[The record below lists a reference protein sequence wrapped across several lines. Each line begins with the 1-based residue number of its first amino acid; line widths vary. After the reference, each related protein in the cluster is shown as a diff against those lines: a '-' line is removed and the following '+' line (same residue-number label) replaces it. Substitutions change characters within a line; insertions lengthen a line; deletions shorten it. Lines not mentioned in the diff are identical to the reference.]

1 MRIRAAILTPVFC
14 LIAFTTC
21 AAQAPI
27 TAVTLGPEQIG
38 VVRTA
43 VGLSTR
49 IVFTAPVREI
59 ICGDLYDAGT
69 GRGTFVVQKGENDV
83 FIKPVA
89 PRGMSNL
96 FVKIGENE
104 RQIFNFDL
112 KVVPA
117 AEANR
122 VVNVT
127 GPRPAVAVSERPPS
141 NGDSASD
148 GSRKTTTS
156 REIEQLKAK
165 AQQEADEI
173 IRAANQQAAR
183 IGAEAE
189 ARAVEVDRKTLERSE
204 QEIERRFVKALMT
217 GLREAKINNPRVS
230 AKKVIIS
237 LDPRVITL
245 DDKSYL
251 RYTIL
256 NNGDSDFVFSAITL
270 EAGAGNEVKAVT
282 AEVTQNKT
290 ENKVSPKEAVAGII
304 VFDAKQIGAR
314 DRLALFIRGE
324 ENAEIA
330 HLNIQ

>member
-1 MRIRAAILTPVFC
+1 MRIRAAILTPIFC
-14 LIAFTTC
+14 LIAAATC
-21 AAQAPI
+21 TAQAPI
-27 TAVTLGPEQIG
+27 TAVTLGPDQIG
-38 VVRTA
+38 VVKTA

-49 IVFTAPVREI
+49 IVFTGSVREI
-59 ICGDLYDAGT
+59 ICGDLYDPAA

-89 PRGMSNL
+89 PKGMSNL
-96 FVKIGENE
+96 FVKIGETDK
-104 RQIFNFDL
+104 QIFNFDL
-112 KVVPA
+112 KVVPV
-117 AEANR
+117 AEAHR
-122 VVNVT
+122 VVNVSS
-127 GPRPAVAVSERPPS
+127 PRSASLVSERPPS
-141 NGDSASD
+141 GGDAAGD
-148 GSRKTTTS
+148 AARKTAS

-165 AQQEADEI
+165 AQQEADETV
-173 IRAANQQAAR
+173 RAANQQAGR
-183 IGAEAE
+183 ITAEAE
-189 ARAVEVDRKTLERSE
+189 ARAIEVDRKTLERSE
-204 QEIERRFVKALMT
+204 QEIERRFVRALMT
-217 GLREAKINNPRVS
+217 GLREVKINNPRVS
-230 AKKVIIS
+230 AKKVVIS

-256 NNGDSDFVFSAITL
+256 NNGDADFVFSSITL
-270 EAGAGNEVKAVT
+270 EAGVGGEIKAVT

-314 DRLALFIRGE
+314 DRLALFIRGD

>member
-1 MRIRAAILTPVFC
+1 MRISAAIPTSIFFLSA
-14 LIAFTTC
+14 LTTC

-27 TAVTLGPEQIG
+27 TAVTLGPDQIG
-38 VVRTA
+38 VVKTA

-49 IVFTAPVREI
+49 IVFTGPVREI
-59 ICGDLYDAGT
+59 ICGDLYDAGA

-89 PRGMSNL
+89 PKGMSNL
-96 FVKIGENE
+96 FVKIGEND

-112 KVVPA
+112 KVVPV
-117 AEANR
+117 AEAHR
-122 VVNVT
+122 VVNVSS
-127 GPRPAVAVSERPPS
+127 PRSATPTSER
-141 NGDSASD
+141 SASGGDTAGD
-148 GSRKTTTS
+148 GSRKTAS

-165 AQQEADEI
+165 AQQEADDA

-183 IGAEAE
+183 ITAEAE

-204 QEIERRFVKALMT
+204 QEIERRFVRALMT
-217 GLREAKINNPRVS
+217 GLREAKINNPRVA

-256 NNGDSDFVFSAITL
+256 NNGDADFVFSSITL
-270 EAGAGNEVKAVT
+270 EAGVGSEIKAVT
-282 AEVTQNKT
+282 SEVTQNKS

-304 VFDAKQIGAR
+304 VFDAKQVGAR
-314 DRLALFIRGE
+314 DKLALFIRGE